1 MQTFYFSYPHYRLV
15 SSYGQPKRYADKAE
29 IVWDSVLAPDVET
42 ARQLIWKIRM
52 IDPREVITADEWRKR
67 EKRFF

>member
-15 SSYGQPKRYADKAE
+15 SNYGQPKRYADKPE
-29 IVWDSVLAPDVET
+29 IVWDSCLASDAEA

-52 IDPREVITADEWRKR
+52 IDPREVITGDEWRRR